1 MSSPYSP
8 NFFIG
13 SIRIGVV
20 ESASCINM
28 GNNYPAQFQSNKKHN
43 QGIGNISGD
52 ENDIHENKSLVSD
65 SSFIDML
72 HQLENQELPLW
83 LQDAIKEKQ
92 GTDSDKENDGD

>member
-1 MSSPYSP
+1 MTSKYSP

-28 GNNYPAQFQSNKKHN
+28 GNNYPTQFQSNKKHN

-52 ENDIHENKSLVSD
+52 ENDIHETKSLVSD

-72 HQLENQELPLW
+72 HQLEDQELPQW
-83 LQDAIKEKQ
+83 LQDVIKEKQ
-92 GTDSDKENDGD
+92 NTETEEGDTH

>member
-1 MSSPYSP
+1 MASRYSP

-28 GNNYPAQFQSNKKHN
+28 GNNYPTQFQSNKKHN

-52 ENDIHENKSLVSD
+52 ENDIHETKSLVND

-72 HQLENQELPLW
+72 HQLEDKELPQW
-83 LQDAIKEKQ
+83 LQDVIKEKQ
-92 GTDSDKENDGD
+92 SASSEEEAH